1 MFEFSIRGKCP
12 PGNGSESRIDS
23 SALCSSRRASTRV
36 SCSQLWVARSIAS
49 AASFGTLNPAS
60 LENFSRGSIVLG
72 DLPLVFLLNV
82 LLH

>member
-1 MFEFSIRGKCP
+1 
-12 PGNGSESRIDS
+12 
-23 SALCSSRRASTRV
+23 
-36 SCSQLWVARSIAS
+36 
-49 AASFGTLNPAS
+49 LNPAS